1 MLTRLNKYF
10 AIDCT
15 LLLQSFAKRS
25 ILLLIPEASDI
36 FLTCFTHSVN
46 NAQKLFSGAHTMKT
60 LFTKGMLATAISLA
74 LTQTAFAQ
82 EETKQATAEN
92 TEVIVV
98 SGTPGGAGIRKI
110 DASFAVTNI
119 DASDIEKFAPKST
132 ADLFKAIPGV
142 WVESSGGESG
152 ANVFVRG
159 FPGGGDAPF
168 LTIALEGSP
177 IYPAST
183 LSFLENSQMFRI
195 DDTIEMVE
203 GLRGGPNP
211 VVSNGQP
218 GLTTNFRLKRGGEDS
233 EASVKYTVSDY
244 GLNRVDLVLSG
255 ALADDLYYMVGGYV
269 KSSDGIRDAGFSS
282 EEGNQFTV
290 NLTKI
295 FDKGELNLYTRQTDD
310 HGTWYLPTPLNV
322 EGIDANYT
330 QIGPLN
336 RQATINY
343 GPDNTAES
351 FDFGDGRGWDGHVSG
366 GSLKLEL
373 GGGWHL
379 VDRFN
384 LTKGEANT
392 FGLVPDGSAVTV
404 ADVADNGESA
414 TGAVTGNTY
423 DADTPIQQIGRWV
436 VLKDVESFT
445 NDLAVSKSWDNFD
458 TSFGIYSATT
468 KAEDWWSIGN
478 QAYYVLVPGGEML
491 DGIACNSSEEGCGWG
506 YDINSVG
513 DASTFALY
521 ATSTWYATEDLS
533 IDLGLRRENH
543 EVSYSVD
550 EGLDGVITKALEYD
564 ENKTSWTLGA
574 NYALNDFSGVFVRMN
589 RGYKMPYFDDF
600 RDNWGAYTGG
610 NDLIKEV
617 TQGELGYKF
626 MNDDIQF
633 FATAFANEV
642 QGDTFVRRPGAPA
655 EILTNEAYGIEFDG
669 KYSHDSGFSLSLNA
683 TFQETEITASAT
695 NEGNEAQRQP
705 GWQVRMTP
713 SYGFDVGDMYATV
726 YGTFSAVD
734 DRFGDNENT
743 VVLEGYEKVDVGMTL
758 EPTDALRVQ
767 LSIDNLTDEQGIT
780 EGDPR
785 NPDSP
790 NGRYIMPR
798 SMKLSVS
805 YLFF

>member
-1 MLTRLNKYF
+1 MNTRFSKRLLAS
-10 AIDCT
+10 AI
-15 LLLQSFAKRS
+15 
-25 ILLLIPEASDI
+25 
-36 FLTCFTHSVN
+36 
-46 NAQKLFSGAHTMKT
+46 
-60 LFTKGMLATAISLA
+60 ATA
-74 LTQTAFAQ
+74 LTSQVVMAQ
-82 EETKQATAEN
+82 EVKPTKEN

-119 DASDIEKFAPKST
+119 DASDIERLAPKST

-168 LTIALEGSP
+168 LTISLEGSP
-177 IYPAST
+177 IYPAPT
-183 LSFLENSQMFRI
+183 LSFLENSQLFRI
-195 DDTIEMVE
+195 DETIEMVE

-218 GLTTNFRLKRGGEDS
+218 GLTTNFRLKRGGES
-233 EASVKYTVSDY
+233 TEALAKYTTSDY
-244 GLNRVDLVLSG
+244 GLNRVDVVASG
-255 ALADDLYYMVGGYV
+255 ALDDDLYYMVGGYI
-269 KSSDGIRDAGFSS
+269 KSSPGIRDAGFQS

-290 NLTKI
+290 NITKE
-295 FDKGELNLYTRQTDD
+295 FNNGELNLYTRQTDD

-322 EGIDANYT
+322 DGIDAEYT

-336 RQATINY
+336 RQATISY
-343 GPDNTAES
+343 GPDNTSQA
-351 FDFGDGRGWDGHVSG
+351 FDFGNGRGWDGHVSG
-366 GSLKLEL
+366 GSLKLDL
-373 GGGWHL
+373 ADGWRI

-392 FGLVPDGSAVTV
+392 FGLVPDGAATTV

-414 TGAVTGNTY
+414 TGSVTGTTY
-423 DADTPIQQIGRWV
+423 GGNTPIQQIGRWV
-436 VLKDVESFT
+436 VLKDIESFT
-445 NDLAVSKSWDNFD
+445 NDLAISKQFD
-458 TSFGIYSATT
+458 SIDVAVGLYTATT

-478 QAYYVLVPGGEML
+478 QAYHVLTPGGEML
-491 DGIACNSSEEGCGWG
+491 DGIECNASDEGCGWG

-513 DASTFALY
+513 DASTFATY
-521 ATSTWYATEDLS
+521 ATATWYATADLS
-533 IDLGLRRENH
+533 VDLGLRRENH
-543 EVSYSVD
+543 EVNYSVD
-550 EGLDGVITKALEYD
+550 EGLDGQITKALSYD
-564 ENKTSWTLGA
+564 ETKTSWTLGA

-610 NDLIKEV
+610 NELIKEV

-626 MNDDIQF
+626 MDDNIRF
-633 FATAFANEV
+633 FATAFMNEV
-642 QGDTFVRRPGAPA
+642 KGDTFVRRPGAPA
-655 EILTNEAYGIEFDG
+655 EILTNEAYGIELDG
-669 KYSHDSGFSLSLNA
+669 NYEHDSGFALNLNA

-713 SYGFDVGDMYATV
+713 SYGFETSNGMYGSVYATL
-726 YGTFSAVD
+726 SAVD
-734 DRFGDNENT
+734 DRFGNNENT
-743 VVLEGYEKVDVGMTL
+743 VVLEGYEKVDVGVTL
-758 EPTDALRVQ
+758 DPTDNLRVQ
-767 LSIDNLTDEQGIT
+767 LSVDNLTDEQGIT

-785 NPDSP
+785 NPDAP

-798 SMKLSVS
+798 SIKLSVS
-805 YLFF
+805 YQWF

>member
-1 MLTRLNKYF
+1 
-10 AIDCT
+10 
-15 LLLQSFAKRS
+15 
-25 ILLLIPEASDI
+25 
-36 FLTCFTHSVN
+36 
-46 NAQKLFSGAHTMKT
+46 MKT